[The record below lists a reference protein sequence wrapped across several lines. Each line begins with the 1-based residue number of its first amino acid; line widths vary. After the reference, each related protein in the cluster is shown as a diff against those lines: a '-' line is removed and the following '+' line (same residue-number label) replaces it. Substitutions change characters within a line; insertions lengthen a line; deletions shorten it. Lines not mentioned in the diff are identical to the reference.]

1 MATYKIVSHGGTGL
15 PLNVYGTGTITSRR
29 NVCIWTDTG
38 SVDQQWAIDSLG
50 SNQTVRSVNNQS
62 YMLNANRSGSTWNCD
77 VYTLNADC
85 YVNFISLGNNVYRIQ
100 LKSDTTKYLTAL
112 GTSSNSD
119 VRWAVLDT
127 ASNAQSWK
135 ITEVSGGSVNPGTGS
150 VTTLIAAANAC
161 IGKNLA
167 QCAKYFGVSNPNCE
181 WCAWFVRQCGIKAN
195 MNFGTSN
202 LASQVRGV
210 NGNVS
215 FSATTPKVGD
225 LALIDTHGGSS
236 VGHVGIIT
244 AITGNKIT
252 TVEGN
257 MSGSVTTS
265 IVKNASY
272 DASGY
277 SSTFG
282 RIVYI
287 GKNS

>member
-1 MATYKIVSHGGTGL
+1 M
-15 PLNVYGTGTITSRR
+15 
-29 NVCIWTDTG
+29 
-38 SVDQQWAIDSLG
+38 
-50 SNQTVRSVNNQS
+50 
-62 YMLNANRSGSTWNCD
+62 
-77 VYTLNADC
+77 
-85 YVNFISLGNNVYRIQ
+85 
-100 LKSDTTKYLTAL
+100 
-112 GTSSNSD
+112 
-119 VRWAVLDT
+119 DT

-181 WCAWFVRQCGIKAN
+181 WCAWFVRQCGIKSN

-202 LASQVRGV
+202 IASQVRGV

-244 AITGNKIT
+244 AITGNNIT